1 MHSMKPSNTK
11 FKVLIFLLVT
21 LSGTFAIYWFQKP
34 TPEEAYV
41 ETSAKIKLHYEQG
54 LFALSIYKQS
64 HFGLRMYR
72 QTLDPR
78 FTTSIRADVADM
90 SLRLDKLYH
99 QFHHKAD
106 LDAYIHDRLADY
118 KKGKDERSKRRYEAT
133 RKHPEYF
140 YIALDLLH
148 HMARLDDY
156 GLKHQHDDYFRKQLQ
171 GYDFKALFSN
181 KTMTQAWAAQ
191 LANQAYWLKQIGE
204 GDYTDLF
211 VETLKKTYPDRKDY
225 LLSQQQ
231 FGNKLYGMTHV
242 IIADSGYYQHNV
254 KESDHPWIYTY
265 FRENIDD
272 ILAYAKEDI
281 IAEIGLSFKLA
292 GLYDEPPLKRIEERI
307 YNSVDQDKKMV
318 PSATGSF
325 DFAWGE
331 HRNVLAIMLLN
342 WQKPNGGPDL
352 MQNPEMFEGL
362 PLSIVAN

>member
-1 MHSMKPSNTK
+1 MKASNTK
-11 FKVLIFLLVT
+11 IKVLIFLIVA
-21 LSGTFAIYWFQKP
+21 LSGAFAIYWFQKP
-34 TPEEAYV
+34 LPEEV
-41 ETSAKIKLHYEQG
+41 HVQTSNKIKTHYEHG
-54 LFALSIYKQS
+54 LFTLSIYKQS

-72 QTLDPR
+72 QTLDPKY
-78 FTTSIRADVADM
+78 TTTIRADVADM

-99 QFHHKAD
+99 QMHNKAE
-106 LDAYIHDRLADY
+106 LDGYVEDRLASY
-118 KKGKDERSKRRYEAT
+118 KKGKDERSVRRFEAT
-133 RKHPEYF
+133 QKHPEYF

-156 GLKHQHDDYFRKQLQ
+156 GLKHQHDAYFRKLLR

-181 KTMTQAWAAQ
+181 KTMTEAWAAQ

-265 FRENIDD
+265 FRDNIDD

-292 GLYDEPPLKRIEERI
+292 GLYDEPALKKIEKRI
-307 YNSVDQDKKMV
+307 YSSVDQDKEMV
-318 PSATGSF
+318 PSDTGSF
-325 DFAWGE
+325 SFSWGE

-342 WQKPNGGPDL
+342 WQKPNGGPDIQ
-352 MQNPEMFEGL
+352 QNPTMFEDL
-362 PLSIVAN
+362 PQSLTAK